1 MCKLVAHRQISDK
14 DSPRE
19 NHRCKVPFRY
29 NRVNCKVRGD
39 KTVQELVVGDT
50 FETTM
55 EFVGGTWKL
64 LEVDTTAKE

>member
-1 MCKLVAHRQISDK
+1 
-14 DSPRE
+14 
-19 NHRCKVPFRY
+19 
-29 NRVNCKVRGD
+29 VNCKVRGD